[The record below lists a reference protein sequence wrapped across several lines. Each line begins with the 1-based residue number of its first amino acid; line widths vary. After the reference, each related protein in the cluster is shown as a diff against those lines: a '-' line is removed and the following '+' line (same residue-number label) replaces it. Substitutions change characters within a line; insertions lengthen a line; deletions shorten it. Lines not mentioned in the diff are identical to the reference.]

1 MKDFRDEQVI
11 SGTHG
16 ELWIEGEQMAE
27 VKGFEAKVEIEK
39 EDIKKARQLA
49 TGSKMKGFKCTGTM
63 TLHKVDSSMLER
75 ISDSIKAGKNP
86 VFKLLSSLND
96 PAALGAERIVI
107 KDAKFDTLI
116 LANWKVDE
124 IGEQEYPFTFTD
136 WDLKD
141 LIV

>member
-16 ELWIEGEQMAE
+16 ELWMEGDQLAE
-27 VKGFEAKVEIEK
+27 IKGFEAKVEIEK
-39 EDIKKARQLA
+39 EDIKKARQMA

-63 TLHKVDSSMLER
+63 TLHKVDSYMLKQ
-75 ISDSIKAGKNP
+75 ISDSIQAGINP
-86 VFKLLSSLND
+86 TFKLLSSLND
-96 PAALGAERIVI
+96 PASLGAERIVI

-124 IGEQEYPFTFTD
+124 IGEQEYPFTFTK
-136 WDLKD
+136 WELKD
-141 LIV
+141 LIS